1 MKDSF
6 EKKLKTEYLNGLSR
20 SAPDMD
26 RLWERIESN
35 LPERPKTEKIR
46 ISRRIQPDNMGG
58 GTRSNSHSRR
68 HFIHIKQYQH
78 LKRFSIKHRSGRY
91 DDKERS
97 GSRRDPII

>member
-46 ISRRIQPDNMGG
+46 ISRRIQPAKIIWAAALAAIL
-58 GTRSNSHSRR
+58 
-68 HFIHIKQYQH
+68 IHIKQYQH
-78 LKRFSIKHRSGRY
+78 LKRFSIKHGSGRY